1 MDHTVYLASC
11 PDYTPDTLRQAVDD
25 AFDALSFSD
34 LVFPGAKVLVKP
46 NLLMK
51 SKPDDAVITH
61 PNVVAA
67 VAEKIKELGG
77 MVTIADSPG
86 GLYNPTVLK
95 NIYAASGY
103 TEMAN
108 KYGVTLN
115 LDCSYQD
122 FTVPNGKRSKLFS
135 VITPVLQA
143 DLIVDIAKLKSH
155 CMTGMSGTVKN
166 IFGVV
171 PGLMKPELHCRFPDK
186 AHFGEMLADLCQAVA
201 PSICFVDAVT
211 AMEGNGPSGGKPRF
225 VGTLAA
231 GTNPFAVDVVCAHLM
246 AMDPSRIFMLRSGM
260 ERGICPEHLSQ
271 VKVLGT
277 PLSDLAVPDFLAP
290 ESKPTNFLNHV
301 PKILRPLATK
311 ITTPIPKIRE
321 RDCIG
326 CGKCAESCP
335 QHTIAINQHKARIA
349 YRECIRCYCCHEMCP
364 VQAIDIKRFRLFNL

>member
-1 MDHTVYLASC
+1 MEQTVFLTSC
-11 PDYTPDTLRQAVDD
+11 PDYSPASLRRAVDQAFDTL
-25 AFDALSFSD
+25 AFSK

-51 SKPDDAVITH
+51 SKPDAAIITH

-67 VAEKIKELGG
+67 VAGKIQELGG
-77 MVTIADSPG
+77 VVTIADSPG
-86 GLYNPTVLK
+86 GLYHPTVLK
-95 NIYAASGY
+95 NVYAASGY
-103 TEMAN
+103 TEMA
-108 KYGVTLN
+108 KEHGFTLN
-115 LDCSYQD
+115 FDCSYAD
-122 FTVPNGKRSKLFS
+122 LAVPNGKRSKLFP
-135 VITPVLQA
+135 VITPALQT

-166 IFGVV
+166 MFGVV

-186 AHFGEMLADLCQAVA
+186 AHFGEMLADLCEALA
-201 PSICFVDAVT
+201 PKICFVDAVT
-211 AMEGNGPSGGKPRF
+211 AMEGNGPSGGTPRF
-225 VGTLAA
+225 VGALIA
-231 GTNPFAVDVVCAHLM
+231 GANPFAVDVVCAHVM

-260 ERGICPEHLSQ
+260 QRGICPENIDQITL
-271 VKVLGT
+271 LGT
-277 PLSDLAVPDFLAP
+277 PLADLAVPDFLAP
-290 ESKPTNFLNHV
+290 ESKPTNFLTHV
-301 PKILRPLATK
+301 PKFLRPLATK

-335 QHTIAINQHKARIA
+335 QHTIALEQHKAHIA